1 VSVERRPDGQPA
13 AEPARHDH
21 EEHHDGGHQRE
32 EHHHGGHQHEEHQH
46 DSAGW
51 GRLRSFL
58 RPHSHDAADSV
69 DAALEGS
76 TEGIRAVKLSL
87 VGLGVTAVLQAAVA
101 VTSGSVALLADT
113 IHNVADALTAL
124 PLWVAFVLARR
135 APTRRFTYGYGR
147 AEDLAGVFI
156 VAMIALSAVVAA
168 YESIRRLLDPQTVHN
183 IGWVIAAGVLGFI
196 GNEFVAVYRIRVG
209 RRIGSAALVA
219 DGLHARTDGFT
230 SLAVVAGAL
239 GVLAGFQLADPIVG
253 LLITAAI
260 LVVLKGAATD
270 IYRRLMDAVDPE
282 LLDAAEHALR
292 AVPGVLDVEELRLR
306 WIGHRIRAE
315 TGLVVGAELS
325 IVEAHDIATAAH
337 HQLLHDVPRLVDA
350 TVHVSPA
357 GTAGD
362 HHHEQLDHHRPQGQD
377 EAH

>member
-1 VSVERRPDGQPA
+1 VSAHEATNPGHDGHHHNGPDQDGHDHDGHDHHERRHASGLF
-13 AEPARHDH
+13 
-21 EEHHDGGHQRE
+21 
-32 EHHHGGHQHEEHQH
+32 
-46 DSAGW
+46 GW
-51 GRLRSFL
+51 LRSL
-58 RPHSHDAADSV
+58 VRPHSHDAAESV

-76 TEGIRAVKLSL
+76 TEGIRAVKTSL
-87 VGLGVTAVLQAAVA
+87 IGLGITALLQAAVTA
-101 VTSGSVALLADT
+101 SSGSVALLADT

-135 APTRRFTYGYGR
+135 APTRRYTYGYGR

-183 IGWVIAAGVLGFI
+183 IGWVIAAGLLGFV

-239 GVLAGFQLADPIVG
+239 GVLAGFPLADPLVG
-253 LLITAAI
+253 LLITLAI

-282 LLDAAEHALR
+282 LLDAAERALR
-292 AVPGVLDVEELRLR
+292 AVPGVLDVEDLRLR

-315 TGLVVGAELS
+315 TGLVVDAGLG
-325 IVEAHDIATAAH
+325 VVDAHAIATAAH
-337 HQLLHDVPRLVDA
+337 HRLLHDVPRLSDA

-357 GTAGD
+357 DTDGHD
-362 HHHEQLDHHRPQGQD
+362 HHAELAHHQWPGNVTG
-377 EAH
+377 